1 MLDNKNCHSFGFSPI
16 VHHSFSHKLRC
27 HSTND
32 KSRMQTHTR
41 DFPTSLSQRSYIL
54 SHFNRHDKPSPV
66 NFLIHRK
73 NLRPHCTI
81 QNLHF
86 RKFPPV
92 YNNKSLSRY
101 LLCNQHTP
109 RSSVFRYRQNFKE
122 LSIYKPAGNRYNS
135 KRPVFSKVFHG
146 FARKNIMW

>member
-41 DFPTSLSQRSYIL
+41 DFPTFLSQRSYIL
-54 SHFNRHDKPSPV
+54 SHFNRHDKPSLV

-73 NLRPHCTI
+73 NLLYHY
-81 QNLHF
+81 H
-86 RKFPPV
+86 
-92 YNNKSLSRY
+92 
-101 LLCNQHTP
+101 LCNQHTV
-109 RSSVFRYRQNFKE
+109 SNSVFRYRQNFKE

-135 KRPVFSKVFHG
+135 KRPVLNKIEIRTAKIS
-146 FARKNIMW
+146 RKERFLIDYTLN